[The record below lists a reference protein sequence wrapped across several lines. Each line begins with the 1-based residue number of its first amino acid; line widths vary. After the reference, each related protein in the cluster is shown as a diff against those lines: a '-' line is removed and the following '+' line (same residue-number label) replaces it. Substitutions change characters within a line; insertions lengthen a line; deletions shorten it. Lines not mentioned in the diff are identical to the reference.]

1 MKTVATLIGITL
13 MLAALQPSPAGAK
26 RRTPA
31 AQALARAGGNHAQ
44 IEAAL
49 LAVPTSQKEGME
61 FLVANMPDSDLQ
73 SLTSKFL
80 LQNVAAAYAAWNEAP
95 WKAQVPKEIFFNN
108 VLPYASLSETREDT
122 HAALREKL
130 RPLVAGYKTPG
141 EAALRLNEKLF
152 PLVNVRYSTERSR
165 ADQSPSESM
174 ASGRASC
181 SGLSILL
188 VDACRAVGVP
198 ARVAGT
204 PLWANMR
211 GNHTW
216 VEVWD
221 GGGWHF
227 IGAAEPDAAGLD
239 HAWFT
244 HDASE
249 ARQNDPLHAIY
260 ATSFLKTGLSF
271 PLVWADDNHSV
282 AAVNVTER
290 YVPKV
295 QAVTKGMTRLLV
307 KVLDESG
314 KRITVPI
321 TVRSVLDSHIVG
333 EAFSRGESS
342 DLNDMLAFSLPQ
354 SRPYTV
360 SIGQT
365 VQTVQIGTDPQQVV
379 VLRFVA
385 PLKPLTPASSKTLT
399 KALTEYFA
407 ATPDKQAKWAFAKR
421 LDTLL
426 LKNEPAVRAAAWDA
440 YRAAPIHSQMKADF
454 GAHQVRFGQYT
465 SAYTVRAAG
474 TRPASGWG
482 LVIAM
487 HGGGGAPKEVNDQQW
502 REMQHHYKDHPENGG
517 YLYLALRAPNDTWNG
532 FYDDYVYPLIANL
545 IQQNTLF
552 GDVDPNKV
560 SLIGY
565 SHGGY
570 GAFAIGPKEPD
581 LFAAIHASAAA
592 PTDGETTAKT
602 LRNTNFSVWVGEHD
616 LMYDRLS
623 RDQKFAAEVKALR
636 GDRTDI
642 YPVTTDIIAG
652 HGHGDL
658 PDRDLL
664 AGMTTVVRNPVPRE
678 LTWLMTDTVIT
689 DFFWLQTKT
698 PGKGREIDAT
708 CRGSK
713 ITVTTTPDVKSAAV
727 LLDSRLIDLSVPV
740 DLTVNGKHS
749 ELRPTPSLRTLCE
762 TLRERGDPER
772 AFTVRVDLGL

>member
-1 MKTVATLIGITL
+1 MNIATTLIGILLVLT
-13 MLAALQPSPAGAK
+13 ALLPSNAGSNQPE
-26 RRTPA
+26 
-31 AQALARAGGNHAQ
+31 

-49 LAVPTSQKEGME
+49 KAVPPAQKEGME
-61 FLVANMPDSDLQ
+61 FLVTNMPDSDRET
-73 SLTSKFL
+73 LTSTFL
-80 LQNVAAAYAAWNEAP
+80 LQNVRAAYAAWDKAP
-95 WKAQVPKEIFFNN
+95 WKAQVPKAIFLND
-108 VLPYASLSETREDT
+108 VLPYASLSETREDF
-122 HAALREKL
+122 HAVLREKAL
-130 RPLVAGYKTPG
+130 PLVAGCKTSG
-141 EAALRLNEKLF
+141 EAAMRLNEKLF
-152 PLVNVRYSTERSR
+152 PAVNVRYSTERAR

-174 ASGRASC
+174 KSGLASC

-188 VDACRAVGVP
+188 VDACRAVGIP

-204 PLWANMR
+204 PLWANLR

-221 GGGWHF
+221 SGGWHF
-227 IGAAEPDAAGLD
+227 VGAAEPDAAGLD
-239 HAWFT
+239 HAWFA

-260 ATSFLKTGLSF
+260 ATSFLKTGLTF
-271 PLVWADDNHSV
+271 PLVWADDDHSV

-290 YVPKV
+290 YVPKI
-295 QAVTKGMTRLLV
+295 QASIAPGMTRLLV

-314 KRITVPI
+314 KRIVTPI
-321 TVRSVLDSHIVG
+321 VVRSVLDSQILGQAV
-333 EAFSRGESS
+333 SRGESA
-342 DLNDMLAFSLPQ
+342 DLNDMAAFSLPQ
-354 SRPYTV
+354 SQSYTV
-360 SIGQT
+360 SNKYA
-365 VQTVQIGTDPQQVV
+365 VQTVQVGTDPQQVV

-385 PLKPLTPASSKTLT
+385 PLRPLTPAASKALT

-407 ATPDKQAKWAFAKR
+407 ATPGKQAKWAFPKS

-426 LKNEPAVRAAAWDA
+426 LKNEPAVRAAAWEA
-440 YRAAPIHSQMKADF
+440 YKAAPIHADAKADF
-454 GAHQVRFGQYT
+454 EAHQVRFGQYV
-465 SAYTVRAAG
+465 SPYTLRTVG
-474 TRPASGWG
+474 TRPANGWG

-502 REMQHHYKDHPENGG
+502 AEMQHHYFDHPENGG
-517 YLYLALRAPNDTWNG
+517 YQYLALRAPNDTWNG

-545 IQQNTLF
+545 IKQNTLL
-552 GDVDPNKV
+552 GDVDPSKV
-560 SLIGY
+560 YLIGY

-602 LRNTNFSVWVGEHD
+602 LRNTAFSVWVGEHD

-636 GDRTDI
+636 GDRADI
-642 YPVTTDIIAG
+642 YPVTTEIKLG
-652 HGHGDL
+652 HGHSDL

-664 AGMTTVVRNPVPRE
+664 AGMTSIVRNPVPRE

-689 DFFWLQTKT
+689 DFFWLQAKT
-698 PGKGREIDAT
+698 PGKAREIDAT
-708 CRGSK
+708 CRGNK
-713 ITVTTTPDVKSAAV
+713 ITVTTTPDLKSATV
-727 LLDSRLIDLSVPV
+727 LLDSRLVDLSVPV

-749 ELRPTPSLRTLCE
+749 EIRPTPSLRTLCE

-772 AFTVRVDLGL
+772 AFVVRVELGL

>member
-1 MKTVATLIGITL
+1 MKTVAALIGILL
-13 MLAALQPSPAGAK
+13 MLSALQPSN
-26 RRTPA
+26 A
-31 AQALARAGGNHAQ
+31 AEQLPISPALALAKAGGNHAQ

-49 LAVPTSQKEGME
+49 KAVPTAQKEGME
-61 FLVANMPDSDLQ
+61 FLVANMPESDLQ

-108 VLPYASLSETREDT
+108 VLPYVSLSETREDT
-122 HAALREKL
+122 HSALREKL
-130 RPLVAGYKTPG
+130 RPLVAGCKTPG
-141 EAALRLNEKLF
+141 EAALVLNEKLF
-152 PLVNVRYSTERSR
+152 PLVKVRYSTERSR

-174 ASGRASC
+174 ASGLASC

-188 VDACRAVGVP
+188 VDACRAVGIP

-227 IGAAEPDAAGLD
+227 LGAAEPDAAGLD

-249 ARQNDPLHAIY
+249 ARKDDPLHAIY
-260 ATSFLKTGLSF
+260 ATSFQRTGLSF
-271 PLVWADDNHSV
+271 PLVWADDNRSV

-295 QAVTKGMTRLLV
+295 QSIIPGLTRLLV
-307 KVLDESG
+307 QVLDESG
-314 KRITVPI
+314 KRIAAPI
-321 TVRSVLDSHIVG
+321 TVRSVLDSQIVG
-333 EAFSRGESS
+333 EAVSRGESS
-342 DLNDMLAFSLPQ
+342 DLNDMAAFPLPQ
-354 SRPYTV
+354 SQSYTI
-360 SIGQT
+360 STNQI

-379 VLRFVA
+379 VLRFAA
-385 PLKPLTPASSKTLT
+385 PLHPLSPASTKTLT

-407 ATPDKQAKWAFAKR
+407 APADKQAHWKFPKS
-421 LDTLL
+421 LDSLL

-440 YRAAPIHSQMKADF
+440 YRTAPIHTQMKADF
-454 GAHQVRFGQYT
+454 GTHQVRFGQYT
-465 SAYTVRAAG
+465 SAYTVRSVG
-474 TRPASGWG
+474 TKPTGGWG
-482 LVIAM
+482 LVIAL
-487 HGGGGAPKEVNDQQW
+487 HGGGNAPKEVNDQQW
-502 REMQHHYKDHPENGG
+502 EEMQHHYKDHPENGG

-545 IQQNTLF
+545 IQENTLF
-552 GDVDPNKV
+552 GDVDPGKV
-560 SLIGY
+560 YLIGY

-642 YPVTTDIIAG
+642 YPVTTEIIEG

-664 AGMTTVVRNPVPRE
+664 AEMTNSVRNPVPRE

-689 DFFWLQTKT
+689 DFFWLQTST

-708 CRGSK
+708 CRGNK

-749 ELRPTPSLRTLCE
+749 ELRPTPSFRTLCE
-762 TLRERGDPER
+762 TLKERGDPER
-772 AFTVRVDLGL
+772 AFTVRVGL